1 MSIPTDL
8 AKPTHAATTTSV
20 VSRVAFQLPDLVSS
34 AAPATARPR
43 TPAFA
48 AARARADAAR
58 EPSPPR
64 APPAPGAPGVPAHDG
79 DDVWSFQR
87 EQRRQADAIRSKSDI
102 GYHRPTMAELQPVLD
117 LLATGSAS
125 GGELFDAFEPLRRDS
140 NRAIVGYVRI
150 PTGAFTAQID
160 EGKALKA
167 VLFDNHQA
175 NVGSSLAELIQ
186 LRKDLANQQLVLG
199 LASFR
204 AIDALTGVSFKL
216 PVKDGQQTFLVEAA
230 HAMDGFHV
238 DILDF
243 AHDRAAE
250 RHLWCI
256 LAAWGAPPIA
266 GAYTQVLALQGAK
279 TSRYR
284 LTFATADAPSL
295 FRSNGRLIDE
305 IILLGRCHRVYGKG
319 WYNHKQPLQRTDMD
333 IAARERKIVRP
344 PTPPPPGVSP
354 SPRTTGSP
362 KPQCVVT
369 PPPAAWTR
377 VTRGAPSSPS
387 TPGRP
392 WVSTNVFDVLRQHV
406 VVTPVQLSASNG
418 KDVIVVPQILESP
431 DAPTSTPPSTFVS
444 GTKIVKGTAVRIEM
458 PLDAILQEFAT
469 MDRSSQE
476 AQASFESHC
485 IAARGST
492 TLDLATYIQNGVA
505 DWIQRDVEAHPIEF
519 SRQLLSLASSDPTQL
534 VQLIRLRLVCRWL
547 RATWGS
553 TTPFYKLY
561 ANVFGHKFSIPALDD
576 DFAMLLSTAN
586 VTDHVALHDGDE
598 CMVLALDA
606 ESVLAL
612 GEIVLAS
619 VAPMYYA
626 SDSALCVATSS
637 PVFSLPARGCDR
649 FLASCTLKSVLL
661 HSPLGSIVWDRT
673 RALLSSAA
681 TSASVQARTD
691 GNVEGDAYMGD
702 DLTTTLLL
710 YWVRDMD
717 RLKTIDSHGTLDM
730 DASNQILFDASVSTL
745 VHRSLDDLWS
755 DDVATSSG

>member
-1 MSIPTDL
+1 
-8 AKPTHAATTTSV
+8 
-20 VSRVAFQLPDLVSS
+20 
-34 AAPATARPR
+34 
-43 TPAFA
+43 
-48 AARARADAAR
+48 
-58 EPSPPR
+58 
-64 APPAPGAPGVPAHDG
+64 
-79 DDVWSFQR
+79 
-87 EQRRQADAIRSKSDI
+87 
-102 GYHRPTMAELQPVLD
+102 MAELQPVLD
-117 LLATGSAS
+117 LLATGSAT

-140 NRAIVGYVRI
+140 NRPIVGYVRI
-150 PTGAFTAQID
+150 PTGAHTAQID

-175 NVGSSLAELIQ
+175 NVGPSLADLIQ

-204 AIDALTGVSFKL
+204 AIDALTGVSLKL
-216 PVKDGQQTFLVEAA
+216 PVKDGQKTFLVESS

-266 GAYTQVLALQGAK
+266 GAYTQVSAVQGAK

-344 PTPPPPGVSP
+344 STAPPPSESPSSRTPGSSKRQCVVPPPPV
-354 SPRTTGSP
+354 
-362 KPQCVVT
+362 
-369 PPPAAWTR
+369 AWTR
-377 VTRGAPSSPS
+377 VHRGTPSSPRD
-387 TPGRP
+387 PGRP
-392 WVSTNVFDVLRQHV
+392 WVSANMFDVLRQHV

-418 KDVIVVPQILESP
+418 KDVVIVPQILEAP
-431 DAPTSTPPSTFVS
+431 DAPTSTPPSTFVG
-444 GTKIVKGTAVRIEM
+444 GTKIVEGKTVRIEM
-458 PLDAILQEFAT
+458 PLDAILQEFALL
-469 MDRSSQE
+469 DRSSQV
-476 AQASFESHC
+476 AQASFDAHC
-485 IAARGST
+485 AAARGST
-492 TLDLATYIQNGVA
+492 NLNLATYIQNGEA
-505 DWIQRDVEAHPIEF
+505 DWIQRDLEAHPIEF
-519 SRQLLSLASSDPTQL
+519 GRQLQSLATSDPTQL

-561 ANVFGHKFSIPALDD
+561 ANVFGHKFSMPALDD
-576 DFAMLLSTAN
+576 DFATLLSTAN

-598 CMVLALDA
+598 CLVLALDA
-606 ESVLAL
+606 EFVLAL

-619 VAPMYYA
+619 VAPMYYS
-626 SDSALCVATSS
+626 SDSALGAAASS
-637 PVFSLPARGCDR
+637 PVFSLPARGGDR

-673 RALLSSAA
+673 RALLSTAAASA
-681 TSASVQARTD
+681 TDRARMD
-691 GNVEGDAYMGD
+691 GNMDGDAPMEAD
-702 DLTTTLLL
+702 PTASLLL
-710 YWVRDMD
+710 DWVRDMD
-717 RLKTIDSHGTLDM
+717 RLITIDFHGNLDI
-730 DASNQILFDASVSTL
+730 DASNQVLFDASVSAL

-755 DDVATSSG
+755 NDGASSSG